1 MSHSLPPKLTHL
13 LTQRARS
20 GLLRTPKV
28 LSGIDFMSND
38 YFGWAKQVDT
48 GTGLA
53 LGGSGSRLISGHTDA
68 LEVLEQRA
76 AADWGGDQALFFPSG
91 YTANVGFFASVPQ
104 RGDVVLADAHV
115 HASIVDGL
123 RLSMAHTFKFA
134 HNDLH
139 DLNTKAVHARAKMH
153 PDGVLFVVTEGL
165 FSMDGD
171 SAPLTAMADWCA
183 EFGAYLVVD
192 EAHST
197 GVYGERGGGLVQD
210 LGLENQVWARLLT
223 LGKAMGRQGAFW
235 LVDQPLKSFLVNYAR
250 SLIYSTAPSPAE
262 VGHITQAMIWA
273 QERGPG
279 ARAQLA
285 ERIQFFRDT
294 AQKLGV
300 LDRLWPAIGP
310 IQAWRC
316 PSEQSAIQWAEDLQ
330 KSGYAVKAILPPTIP
345 EGSARLRLCIHA
357 DHTDQEI
364 TGLLSLLK
372 QCT

>member
-1 MSHSLPPKLTHL
+1 
-13 LTQRARS
+13 
-20 GLLRTPKV
+20 
-28 LSGIDFMSND
+28 
-38 YFGWAKQVDT
+38 
-48 GTGLA
+48 
-53 LGGSGSRLISGHTDA
+53 
-68 LEVLEQRA
+68 
-76 AADWGGDQALFFPSG
+76 
-91 YTANVGFFASVPQ
+91 
-104 RGDVVLADAHV
+104 
-115 HASIVDGL
+115 
-123 RLSMAHTFKFA
+123 
-134 HNDLH
+134 
-139 DLNTKAVHARAKMH
+139 
-153 PDGVLFVVTEGL
+153 VLFVVTEGL

-171 SAPLTAMADWCA
+171 SAPLTAMADWCT

-197 GVYGERGGGLVQD
+197 GVYGERGGGLVLD

-273 QERGPG
+273 QERGPQ

-330 KSGYAVKAILPPTIP
+330 KSGYAVKAILPPTVP
-345 EGSARLRLCIHA
+345 EGSARLRLCIHG